1 MISASPAEAA
11 RLFEQNGGAYWPDMA
26 DEIDSPE
33 EILAEELGLNIA
45 QAKNLMSWLSKRGTE
60 SSRKDNADELSR
72 AFAVNIPRAGKIN
85 AEHVGLQFVALYWL
99 LNQTGESLT
108 SLASRVGVSKQLLD
122 WHAKKQSQ
130 RNNFRGVQQK
140 RASASK
146 VYSDSARARFA
157 AMTPEERRQHRAG
170 KGKTPPPK
178 MDNLAALRLTYFNQL
193 KKQK

>member
-11 RLFEQNGGAYWPDMA
+11 RLFEKNGGVYMPDMA
-26 DEIDSPE
+26 DEIDLPE
-33 EILAEELGLNIA
+33 EILAEELGLNLT
-45 QAKNLMSWLSKRGTE
+45 QAKRLMAWLCKRGTE
-60 SSRKDNADELSR
+60 SKRQDNADELSR

-122 WHAKKQSQ
+122 WHAKKQSH

-140 RASASK
+140 RASASR
-146 VYSDSARARFA
+146 VYSESAKARFA
-157 AMTPEERRQHRAG
+157 AMTPEQRRQHRAG

>member
-1 MISASPAEAA
+1 MFSASPQAAA
-11 RLFEQNGGAYWPDMA
+11 RLYKQNGGAYWPDMA
-26 DEIDSPE
+26 DELDTPE
-33 EILAEELGLNIA
+33 EILAEEIGINIA
-45 QAKNLMSWLSKRGTE
+45 QAKTLIAWLAKRGNETT
-60 SSRKDNADELSR
+60 RKDNADELSH
-72 AFAVNIPRAGKIN
+72 AFAVNIPRSGKIN

-122 WHAKKQSQ
+122 WHAKKQSR

-146 VYSDSARARFA
+146 VYSESAKARNA
-157 AMTPEERRQHRAG
+157 AMTPEQRRQHRAG

-193 KKQK
+193 KQQK